1 MSHSPQTIPPRS
13 ARFTALLRDPLA
25 VLGLVLLVTLVAAAL
40 FTPWLAPHPD
50 QGAGAAEVAARHLA
64 PGAGHLLGT
73 DNLGRDVLSRIIYG
87 ARPALTVPLLVVGL
101 AVLVGVPLGL
111 IAGFRGGRVSE
122 AIMRLCDMFLAFPP
136 LLLAM
141 AIVAT
146 LGPGLEH
153 AALALA
159 IAWWPWYTRLVQS
172 LTASMRERPFVEGA
186 RALGLK
192 DRVVMVRHILR
203 NTVSPILVQATVD
216 IGTVI
221 LAAGSLAFLGLGTRP
236 PQADWGLMVA
246 EARGDLQTHW
256 WAALFPG
263 LAILLTVLAFNLF
276 GDALRDVFDPRTEA
290 RSAAARRGLRTLAG
304 QAAALLR
311 RRPERQDTEAASPL
325 PATEDETVPGLGKEP
340 AGDRAAPLLEM
351 TRLRVTIGDAAV
363 VRDVSLRVRAGEVVG
378 VVGESGCGKSLTAL
392 SVLGMLPAGAET
404 AGAIRLQGQDLRAA
418 GFHAIRGRKV
428 AMVFQNPAAS
438 FDPVTPLGRQLDR
451 LVRLHQG
458 GTRTEA
464 AEQVSTALTEVG
476 LDAERVTR
484 SYPHQLS
491 GGMLQRV
498 MIAAAL
504 LCRPDLLI
512 ADEPTTALDVTVAK
526 EIRSLLRRLQA
537 EHGFGVL
544 YITHNLGEV
553 RELCSR
559 IYVLYAGQVVE
570 SGPVADVLDTPD
582 HPYTRALLAA
592 LPDRAAPGKA
602 LPSIPGSVPDRPD
615 LLTGCPFA
623 DRCAHTSEA
632 CATPPPLH
640 AAGARASACHLT
652 QPKGVL
658 A

>member
-25 VLGLVLLVTLVAAAL
+25 VIGLVLLVALVAAAVL
-40 FTPWLAPHPD
+40 SPWLAPHPD
-50 QGAGAAEVAARHLA
+50 QGAGAAEVAARHLP
-64 PGAGHLLGT
+64 PGADHLLGT

-159 IAWWPWYTRLVQS
+159 IAWWPWYTRLVQG

-290 RSAAARRGLRTLAG
+290 RSAAARRGLRTRAG

-311 RRPERQDTEAASPL
+311 RRSEGKATDAASPL
-325 PATEDETVPGLGKEP
+325 PATQDDIAPGPDAQCADGQE
-340 AGDRAAPLLEM
+340 APLLEIS
-351 TRLRVTIGDAAV
+351 RLRVTIGDAAL
-363 VRDVSLRVRAGEVVG
+363 VRDVSLHVRAGEVVG

-404 AGAIRLQGQDLRAA
+404 TGAIRLQGQDLRAA
-418 GFHAIRGRKV
+418 GFHTVRGRKV

-438 FDPVTPLGRQLDR
+438 FDPVTPLGHQLAR

-464 AEQVSTALTEVG
+464 AQHVSTALTEVG

-526 EIRSLLRRLQA
+526 EIRALLRRLQA

-553 RELCSR
+553 RELCTR
-559 IYVLYAGQVVE
+559 MYVLYAGQVVE

-592 LPDRAAPGKA
+592 LPDRAAPGRA
-602 LPSIPGSVPDRPD
+602 LPAIPGSVPDRPD

-623 DRCAHTSEA
+623 DRCAHTTEA
-632 CATPPPLH
+632 CATPPPLN

-652 QPKGVL
+652 QPKGVP